1 MCRVLVVDDDPSVVA
16 LCVFA
21 LEFEGHQAVGFTDL
35 PQALDAARREHFDV
49 LVADV
54 PTAGDAVLATEGET
68 TALPM
73 LLIAEDSL
81 QLLHI
86 LTTVVRTDVY
96 GLAKPFDIG
105 EFVDEVQRLA
115 HARAA

>member
-35 PQALDAARREHFDV
+35 PQALEAARRERFDV

-54 PTAGDAVLATEGET
+54 PTAGDAVL
-68 TALPM
+68 TAGGDAVAIPM
-73 LLIAEDSL
+73 LLIAEDSFRLL
-81 QLLHI
+81 QI
-86 LTTVVRTDVY
+86 LTSVVRTDVY

>member
-21 LEFEGHQAVGFTDL
+21 LEFEGHEAVGVTSL
-35 PQALDAARREHFDV
+35 PQALDAARREPFDV

-54 PTAGDAVLATEGET
+54 PTAGDALLREENAVAP
-68 TALPM
+68 LPI
-73 LLIAEDSL
+73 LLIAEDSVRLL
-81 QLLHI
+81 QLL
-86 LTTVVRTDVY
+86 TTASRSDIY

>member
-35 PQALDAARREHFDV
+35 PQALAAARREQFDV

-54 PTAGDAVLATEGET
+54 PTAGEAVLTAEGDAA
-68 TALPM
+68 ALPM
-73 LLIAEDSL
+73 LLIAEDSFRLL
-81 QLLHI
+81 QI
-86 LTTVVRTDVY
+86 LTTAVRTDIY

>member
-21 LEFEGHQAVGFTDL
+21 LEFEGHEAVGFTNL

-54 PTAGDAVLATEGET
+54 PTAGDAVLT
-68 TALPM
+68 TDDAVVALPM
-73 LLIAEDSL
+73 LLIADDSVRLL
-81 QLLHI
+81 QI
-86 LTTVVRTDVY
+86 LTTAVRSDIY